1 MSLSE
6 SEVARIAHLARLAL
20 TEAELVAYQNQL
32 SAVLAH
38 VEMIGQL
45 DLRDVLPTTHAVRR
59 ENVVRDDVV
68 RPSLDP
74 ADALFNAPEMA
85 EGQFRLQAILEE

>member
-74 ADALFNAPEMA
+74 ADALFNAPETA